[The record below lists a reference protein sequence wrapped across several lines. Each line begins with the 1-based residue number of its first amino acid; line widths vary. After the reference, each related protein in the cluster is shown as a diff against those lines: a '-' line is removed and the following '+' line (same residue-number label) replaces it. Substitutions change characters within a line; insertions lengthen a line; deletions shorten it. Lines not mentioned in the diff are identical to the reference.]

1 MSTIQVVIATH
12 NRPGL
17 ILNSINS
24 VLSQTYSNFKLV
36 VSDNSTNNETEILLS
51 NITDPRFTYVKRK
64 NNFSGID
71 HLNLILSEIN
81 EDYFMIFHD
90 DDLMLPQMLEVLY
103 KKINFKPDIVAVGS
117 NAFLN
122 KYGIE
127 KSILFFKTKN
137 DIIISK
143 PAELVEEY
151 FRYRTYAPFPSYL
164 YKKTVS
170 DRCRLNPQNGGK
182 YSDLSFLVDILNLG
196 KIFITSTPT
205 MKYFIHSNQDTSSH
219 IFIDKLKMIDYVTK
233 KSKLKR
239 KDVLIKRSRVDN
251 IYLELKKNLLKSDL
265 KISVKGRFLLQTKLI
280 LKYSGLINFL
290 KIYYLYFKERIIK

>member
-1 MSTIQVVIATH
+1 MSTIQVFIATH
-12 NRPGL
+12 NRPNL
-17 ILNSINS
+17 VLNSVNS

-36 VSDNSTNNETEILLS
+36 VSDNSTNNETETILS
-51 NITDPRFTYVKRK
+51 KTNDSRFTYVKRK

-90 DDLMLPQMLEVLY
+90 DDLMLPEMLEVLY
-103 KKINFKPDIVAVGS
+103 KKINLTPDIVAVGS

-127 KSILFFKTKN
+127 KSKLFFNTKN
-137 DIIISK
+137 DILISK

-170 DRCRLNPQNGGK
+170 DKYRLNPQNGGK

-196 KIFITSTPT
+196 TILITSTPT

-219 IFIDKLKMIDYVTK
+219 IFIDKLKLIDYVTK
-233 KSKLKR
+233 KSELSR
-239 KDVLIKRSRVDN
+239 KDFLIKRSRVDN
-251 IYLELKKNLLKSDL
+251 IYLELKNNLLKSDL

-290 KIYYLYFKERIIK
+290 KMYYLFFKERIIK